1 MTDLDREAR
10 RRTLW
15 YTVYVPL
22 GVAAVVDGCIGRW
35 LMTSQAAN
43 NAELVSGFV
52 TMAVV
57 GAVLGVPYW
66 LIARRS
72 YRRYHAEWVEWLL
85 MGPAKRLT
93 SALHWRLAWPFLL
106 MMLGLLVAGQIT
118 SSMFSGRPD
127 AGMLLL
133 NALLAAPLAYR
144 DYLSIR
150 TEALAREREPMALNA
165 G

>member
-1 MTDLDREAR
+1 
-10 RRTLW
+10 
-15 YTVYVPL
+15 VYVPL
-22 GVAAVVDGCIGRW
+22 GFTAVVDGCIGW
-35 LMTSQAAN
+35 GLMTSRTAN
-43 NAELVSGFV
+43 NPKPVSDLVA
-52 TMAVV
+52 MAVV
-57 GAVLGVPYW
+57 GALLGVPYW

-72 YRRYHAEWVEWLL
+72 YRRHHAEWVEWLL
-85 MGPAKRLT
+85 MGIVKRAT
-93 SALHWRLAWPFLL
+93 SPLHYRLMWPSLL
-106 MMLGLLVAGQIT
+106 MMVGLLVAGQIT

-144 DYLSIR
+144 EYLSVR